1 MAVKTADLSHDK
13 FLIFWK
19 MYKGEAG
26 LMYDNET
33 RKYLNISAEY
43 EIESHDEFH
52 NRTFQTNLT
61 KNVRPC
67 KHEDFDQLG
76 TGEDFE
82 AMTEN

>member
-19 MYKGEAG
+19 MYKGDAG

-52 NRTFQTNLT
+52 KRTF
-61 KNVRPC
+61 
-67 KHEDFDQLG
+67 
-76 TGEDFE
+76 
-82 AMTEN
+82 